1 VPESASGRFQV
12 FVATADALRMKHVA
26 DAKKFIDTGMSAQAL
41 EVLENL
47 LGLAPKNHEA
57 LRLKAMILDAQ
68 GRFDESLLILRD
80 LARFDGISDQT
91 VRDLERRSFEE
102 REVAVYSELTP
113 EGRWYFAFPAMQ
125 LWISLYGFV
134 GCAVFLVISPGMIGG
149 DMASALP
156 RIVASFFFL
165 VALPWIILMA
175 VHMIGI
181 KKVLVGLTEIRIC
194 KRFSE
199 VRIPWT
205 LIDCAAMEH
214 SADIRDEQ
222 LFLSLYGKATGDS
235 KRPVLA
241 RFNVSPKRSVVR
253 ARRHFVRSILTHIDS
268 IIYVTL
274 EPSRDQGITET
285 EVAAQTG
292 GTDSKPSKASAESS
306 SG

>member
-1 VPESASGRFQV
+1 
-12 FVATADALRMKHVA
+12 MKHVA
-26 DAKKFIDTGMSAQAL
+26 DAKKFIDSGMSAQAL

-47 LGLAPKNHEA
+47 LDLAPKNHEA

-68 GRFDESLLILRD
+68 GRFNESLLILRD

-113 EGRWYFAFPAMQ
+113 EGRWYFSFPAMQ
-125 LWISLYGFV
+125 LWISLYGFL

-156 RIVASFFFL
+156 RIITSFFFL

-175 VHMIGI
+175 VHMVGI
-181 KKVLVGLTEIRIC
+181 KKILVGLTEIRIC

-205 LIDCAAMEH
+205 HIDCAAMEH

-222 LFLSLYGKATGDS
+222 LFLILYGKASGINGDS
-235 KRPVLA
+235 RRPVLA

-274 EPSRDQGITET
+274 EPSRDQGITE
-285 EVAAQTG
+285 AQMDAKTG
-292 GTDSKPSKASAESS
+292 DQDNKPSKASAESS